1 MDMRWISAALTSVML
16 LVCVAST
23 PAVAHEPIFPTAT
36 GAAAEDKIKLTVP
49 TFTPAPEPKQR
60 PRMSIEEVRAKS
72 DAVNVELLGQ
82 VSLTWPGAGGQIAL
96 SGDYAYVGLQRPAS
110 GTDII
115 DVRDPTNPKRVGHV
129 DPPGQN
135 LTSHKVR
142 ICGDVM
148 VTNAERNFFAN
159 PKKWQGGLVVW
170 SLKDPVRPRQI
181 AFLKMTGDGAH
192 RIFYDCPT
200 QRVYVNANEDGYL
213 DKIEW
218 VVDMANPAD
227 PKVIGRVWYPGQKDG
242 EARNWAPG
250 HPFGSLNPERSIRVH
265 NVTPDGNRLYAA
277 FWDAGLTI
285 WDISDVAAPRLLGQG
300 STAPPDQG
308 SMHSAYPIRGY
319 PIVATSDEWFMTCP
333 QGYMR
338 FWNVVDPA
346 HPLQISTFQLP
357 IDKTCDETKGQ
368 PFVMNSAHAF
378 AEPPTLADQDWPVN
392 LLFVTW
398 FGQGLRVVDIAD
410 PYAPK
415 EVGRFVAPAWPQS
428 YDVASKGPQF
438 YASDSAVDWK
448 RRLIF
453 LTDRVDQGGAGLYI
467 LRWTGDDQPKPIK
480 FHPQ

>member
-1 MDMRWISAALTSVML
+1 MHMRLAPAIAASAML
-16 LVCVAST
+16 LIGLLGSQA
-23 PAVAHEPIFPTAT
+23 AAHEEVFPKPASQSP
-36 GAAAEDKIKLTVP
+36 EDKIRLTVP
-49 TFTPAPEPKQR
+49 PFKPAAEPGVR
-60 PRMSIEEVRAKS
+60 PGMAIEEVRAKS
-72 DAVNVELLGQ
+72 ELHNFELLGQ
-82 VSLTWPGAGGQIAL
+82 VPLTWPGAGGQIAL

-115 DVRDPTNPKRVGHV
+115 DVRDPANPKRVGHV
-129 DPPGQN
+129 DPPGPN

-148 VTNAERNFFAN
+148 VTNAERNFFAD
-159 PKKWQGGLVVW
+159 PKTWQGGLVVW

-181 AFLKMTGDGAH
+181 AFLKMKGDGAH

-200 QRVYVNANEDGYL
+200 QRVYVNANEEGFL

-218 VVDMANPAD
+218 VVDMAEPAK
-227 PKVIGRVWYPGQKDG
+227 PKVIGRVWFPGQKAG
-242 EARNWAPG
+242 EARNWSPG
-250 HPFGSLNPERSIRVH
+250 HPFGSFNPELSVRVH
-265 NVTPDGNRLYAA
+265 NVTPDGDRLYAA

-285 WDISDVAAPRLLGQG
+285 WDIKDISAPKLLGQG

-319 PIVATSDEWFMTCP
+319 PLVATSDEWFMTCP

-338 FWNVVDPA
+338 FWSVVDPK

-357 IDKTCDETKGQ
+357 INKDCEAAKAR

-378 AEPPTLADQDWPVN
+378 AEPPTLSQQDWPAH

-398 FGQGLRVVDIAD
+398 FGQGLRVVDISD
-410 PYAPK
+410 PYVPT
-415 EVGRFVAPAWPQS
+415 EVGRFIAPAWPAS

-438 YASDSAVDWK
+438 YASDSAIDWK
-448 RRLIF
+448 RRLVF
-453 LTDRVDQGGAGLYI
+453 VTDRVDQGGAGLYI
-467 LRWTGDDQPKPIK
+467 LKWTGDDQPKPIK